1 MPRWVKVFVFV
12 GIVLVLGFIVTVI
25 AGVDHGPSLHRPGE
39 TPSEQ
44 SPAPR

>member
-1 MPRWVKVFVFV
+1 MPRWVWVFVV
-12 GIVLVLGFIVTVI
+12 AGIVVALGFIVTLI